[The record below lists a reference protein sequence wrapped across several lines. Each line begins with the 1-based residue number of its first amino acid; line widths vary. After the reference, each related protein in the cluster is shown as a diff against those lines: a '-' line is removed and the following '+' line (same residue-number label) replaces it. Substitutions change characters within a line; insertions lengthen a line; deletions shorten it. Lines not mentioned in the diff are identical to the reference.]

1 MTRRIGL
8 IGHGGIGRAVAQAVD
23 AGRAGD
29 WQIAAILVRRPVAG
43 EPRVLTD
50 RSAFL
55 DVAADLYI
63 ETAGPEA
70 LRDIGTAALARAD
83 LWTVNGTALA
93 DDVLRAGLERTGRE
107 HGHRVRLVSGAIGGL
122 DAVQAMA
129 SDPAAEVE
137 VRITA
142 PEDGPTFRGSVR
154 EASARL
160 PHGVN
165 LTVATAL
172 AGLGV
177 DRTMVLVTPD
187 AEESRRAISLDVRS
201 AYGTFSATLVPHTDV
216 SRGLH
221 VVAASIIGA
230 LRQSDSVIWAG

>member
-29 WQIAAILVRRPVAG
+29 WTIAAILVRRPIAG
-43 EPRVLTD
+43 DARVLTD
-50 RSAFL
+50 RRTFL
-55 DVAADLYI
+55 DVPVDLYV
-63 ETAGPEA
+63 ETAGPDA
-70 LRDIGTAALARAD
+70 LRDIGTDALARAD
-83 LWTVNGTALA
+83 LWSVNGTALA
-93 DDVLRAGLERTGRE
+93 DDGFRTRLERTGRE
-107 HGHRVRLVSGAIGGL
+107 NGHRMRLVSGAIGGL
-122 DAVQAMA
+122 DAVQAMTIDPDA
-129 SDPAAEVE
+129 SVE
-137 VRITA
+137 VRVTA
-142 PEDGPTFRGSVR
+142 PEDGPVFTGSAR
-154 EASARL
+154 EAAARL

-177 DRTMVLVTPD
+177 DRTMVRVMPD
-187 AEESRRAISLDVRS
+187 AEESRRAIGLEVRS
-201 AYGTFSATLVPHTDV
+201 AYGTFTGTLAPHTDV

-230 LRQSDSVIWAG
+230 LRQLDSVIWAG